1 MMHRM
6 VRSPSAPRPP
16 TRVVAGCL
24 RVALVMA
31 VSLSL
36 PAAAALYKW
45 TDANGRVVYSDQPP
59 PGDVK
64 SERLQAAPPPANP
77 HAVREMA
84 NQEAELKKRQQERTK
99 QAEDQAKLRADAS
112 KRAADCTRAETQA
125 RALGASQQVIYRFNE
140 KGERVALDDAARI
153 RERQELERWMK
164 ANNCGR

>member
-1 MMHRM
+1 
-6 VRSPSAPRPP
+6 
-16 TRVVAGCL
+16 
-24 RVALVMA
+24 MA
-31 VSLSL
+31 C
-36 PAAAALYKW
+36 A
-45 TDANGRVVYSDQPP
+45 DQPP

-64 SERLQAAPPPANP
+64 SERLHAAPPPANP